1 MVFGWGRRRKQHKP
15 EKEPQA
21 SPTEAQEDSEGA
33 GDVEMAAVVVTD
45 EQSPAAADETTPAAE
60 ESVRTGGA
68 SVAEPERPAPT
79 AAGWTSLNSPL
90 PSSADRDTLSL
101 MSALLRLHG
110 AEDTADVAEAAS
122 LLGHAYLDRTH
133 PLLLLADG
141 DGALHLQSAKS
152 AATAALVTHLSSLL
166 GIALEGKAQPSRQ
179 GPLAS
184 IWLDDTA
191 GVHVLSLPDLWGAQA
206 GVEACQRAQQVLDIS
221 QVAGFRLASRD
232 EPLGIALFF
241 SCGNPPEPAM
251 VDAIGRHLAVALAN
265 LRRAEKARQ
274 YGTVDPIRWIPDH
287 SEFTHQLARETDRAR
302 RYGHPV
308 TAALLVLDNFDAL
321 RLQYGWTV
329 ANRLL
334 RSVSAALT
342 ECLRESD
349 FMGSY
354 RHDGFG
360 VILAETSREG
370 ASEAAGR
377 LRAKAAA
384 VRVLGGEGGPVPECL
399 VATASYPEDGGHP
412 STLLVAAESRLL
424 PKRRHSSASA

>member
-1 MVFGWGRRRKQHKP
+1 MVFGWGRRRKQHEP
-15 EKEPQA
+15 EEEPQTP
-21 SPTEAQEDSEGA
+21 PTEAEEDFEAAEELQTSA
-33 GDVEMAAVVVTD
+33 AAVTD
-45 EQSPAAADETTPAAE
+45 GQSQPAAGNTPPAAE
-60 ESVRTGGA
+60 DPMPTETA
-68 SVAEPERPAPT
+68 SIAQPERPASAAPAWT
-79 AAGWTSLNSPL
+79 AVNSP
-90 PSSADRDTLSL
+90 PQPSADRDTLSL

-133 PLLLLADG
+133 PLLLLTDG
-141 DGALHLQSAKS
+141 DGALRLQSAKS
-152 AATAALVTHLSSLL
+152 AATATLVTHLGSLL
-166 GIALEGKAQPSRQ
+166 GVALDGDVQGPRQ

-191 GVHVLSLPDLWGAQA
+191 GVHVLSLADLWGDQA
-206 GVEACQRAQQVLDIS
+206 GVDACERAQRVLDIS
-221 QVAGFRLASRD
+221 QVAAFRLASRD
-232 EPLGIALFF
+232 EPMGIALFL

-251 VDAIGRHLAVALAN
+251 IDAIGRHLAAALAN
-265 LRRAEKARQ
+265 LRKVEKARQ

-287 SEFTHQLARETDRAR
+287 SQFTHQLARETDRAR

-308 TAALLVLDNFDAL
+308 TVALLVVDNFDAL
-321 RLQYGWTV
+321 RLEYGWSV

-334 RSVSAALT
+334 RSVSVALT

-384 VRVLGGEGGPVPECL
+384 ARVLKGEGGPVPECL